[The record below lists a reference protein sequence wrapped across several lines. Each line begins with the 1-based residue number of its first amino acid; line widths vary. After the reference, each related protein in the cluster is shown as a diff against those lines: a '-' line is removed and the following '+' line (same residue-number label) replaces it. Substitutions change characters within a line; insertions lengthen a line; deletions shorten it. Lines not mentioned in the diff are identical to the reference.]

1 VKQGLAPF
9 QARAIVR
16 TEIQSCIVNYL
27 PCLRI
32 GEEKRWLFIVF
43 GYDMIYNGSEM
54 KRRYGRCLM
63 ETLHGF
69 NLLIDKG
76 IPEIEATARLY
87 RHAATGAELLSIECD
102 EENKVFGI
110 TFKTPS
116 PNSTG
121 VPHIMEHSVLCGS
134 KRYRTKDPFAVL
146 LKGSLQTFLNA
157 FTFPDKTCY
166 PVASQN
172 YADLRNL
179 IDVYMDAVFH
189 PLLTPQIFEQEGW
202 HYELD
207 NIEDPLTIKGVVY
220 NEMKGYYSSPDSIL
234 GDYSQFSLFPGNE
247 YRFESG
253 GDPAA
258 IPHLTYE
265 QFMNFHQTYY
275 HPGNSFIYFYGNDD
289 PEERLK
295 LMNGYLKG
303 YGPLERTFE
312 IGLQPLLDKQERIE
326 RAYAGGSEDSHGRGG
341 MMTMNWL
348 LPETADAAMNIALRM
363 LEYILIGMPA
373 SPLRK
378 ALIDSGLGED
388 IAGTGLETEIRQ
400 MFFST
405 GLRGINPDNT
415 DRVEELIESTL
426 ASLVEKGIGTA
437 TIEAAVN
444 TIEFRFRENNSGVR
458 FPRGLGLML
467 RSLTTWLY
475 GGDPMALLAF
485 EEPLAAVKS
494 AIRED
499 GRYFEKLIDRYFIS
513 NRHRTTLL
521 LRQDSG
527 LARKEEEA
535 EAARLAQIKSTMD
548 HGRLKEV
555 IRATESLRQMQEAP
569 DDPVAV
575 AAIPRMHLKDIDRNT
590 KDIPTEIMESAG
602 CRVLYHDIPT
612 ANIAYLDLCFDLHTL
627 PERLLPYMP
636 LFGRA
641 LTEMG
646 TDTEDFVSLSQRI
659 NSKTGGITSRIFTSA
674 VMNEKSGAVWLVL
687 RSKAMLDNVRELI
700 SILSNIIGGLSLD
713 NRERFRQMVMD
724 EKARREALLVP
735 AGHEVVNIRLA
746 AAYDESAWAAE
757 QMSGISGIF
766 FLRRLLNA
774 VDTSWEDVLADL
786 TEIKDT
792 LFRQR
797 AIICNVTMSD
807 QGWKG
812 FKPILGDFLAGIAS
826 QDAERMEWKRPGF
839 GNNEGLIIP
848 SQVNY
853 VGKAASLYELGYT
866 LDGSIDVIRKYLRT
880 AWLWDR
886 VRLQGGAYGCFA
898 FFDIPSGVLSL
909 ISYRDPNLMQTLQ
922 TYDETAAHL
931 RNIMMSKDDLERT
944 IIGAIGERDTYRL
957 PDVRGYEALLYFL
970 TGRDIQFRQRLRE
983 ETMTATL
990 DDLRS
995 FGNVISAMKES
1006 GRITVLGSEDAIGD
1020 AIREHPGML
1029 EPVKVL

>member
-1 VKQGLAPF
+1 MDGA
-9 QARAIVR
+9 ARKGMDWDEA
-16 TEIQSCIVNYL
+16 
-27 PCLRI
+27 
-32 GEEKRWLFIVF
+32 IVF
-43 GYDMIYNGSEM
+43 GYNMVYNGSEL

-63 ETLHGF
+63 DRLHGF
-69 NLLIDKG
+69 NLLMDKE
-76 IPEIEATARLY
+76 ISEIEATARLY
-87 RHAATGAELLSIECD
+87 RHAATGAQLLSIECD

-110 TFKTPS
+110 TFRTPP
-116 PNSTG
+116 PNSAG

-134 KRYRTKDPFAVL
+134 KKYRTKDPFAVL

-189 PLLTPQIFEQEGW
+189 PLLTPQIFQQEGW
-202 HYELD
+202 HYELN
-207 NIEDPLTIKGVVY
+207 NIEDPLAIKGVVY

-234 GDYSQFSLFPGNE
+234 GDYSQFSLFPENE
-247 YRFESG
+247 YRFEPG

-265 QFMNFHQTYY
+265 QFMSFHRRYY
-275 HPGNSFIYFYGNDD
+275 HPGNSFIYFYGDDD

-295 LMNGYLKG
+295 LMNDYFKE

-312 IGLQPLLDKQERIE
+312 IGLQPLLDKPERIE
-326 RAYAGGSEDSHGRGG
+326 RVYAGGSEDSPGRGS

-348 LPETADAAMNIALRM
+348 LPETADAATNIALRM
-363 LEYILIGMPA
+363 LEYILVGMPA

-388 IAGTGLETEIRQ
+388 IAGTGLEAEIRQ

-405 GLRGINPDNT
+405 GLKGMNPDNA
-415 DRVEELIESTL
+415 DGVEELIKNTL
-426 ASLVEKGIGTA
+426 ASLVEKGIEPA

-444 TIEFRFRENNSGVR
+444 TVEFRFRENNSGVR

-475 GGDPMALLAF
+475 GGDPTALLAF
-485 EEPLAAVKS
+485 EGPLATVKA
-494 AIRED
+494 AIEKES
-499 GRYFEKLIDRYFIS
+499 RYFERLIERYFIN

-521 LRQDSG
+521 LRPDPG
-527 LARKEEEA
+527 LARREEEA
-535 EAARLAQIKSTMD
+535 EAARLAQIKSEMT
-548 HGRLKEV
+548 HERLKEI

-575 AAIPRMHLKDIDRNT
+575 AAIPRVHLHDVDRKT
-590 KDIPTEIMESAG
+590 KDIPTEIMELAG
-602 CRVLYHDIPT
+602 CRVLYHNIPT

-627 PERLLPYMP
+627 PAHLLPYVP

-659 NSKTGGITSRIFTSA
+659 NSKTGGIASHIFTSA

-687 RSKAMLDNVRELI
+687 RSKAMLDNGRELI
-700 SILSNIIGGLSLD
+700 SILSNIIAGLSLD

-735 AGHEVVNIRLA
+735 AGHEVVHLRLA

-757 QMSGISGIF
+757 QMSGISSIF

-786 TEIKDT
+786 TEIKDR
-792 LFRQR
+792 LFRQG
-797 AIICNVTMSD
+797 AIICNVTMSG
-807 QGWKG
+807 QGWDG
-812 FKPILGDFLAGIAS
+812 FEPILEDFLAGIAS
-826 QDAERMEWKRPGF
+826 KGVRHMEWKRPEL

-853 VGKAASLYELGYT
+853 VGKAASLYQLGYA

-886 VRLQGGAYGCFA
+886 VRLLGGAYGCFA
-898 FFDIPSGVLSL
+898 FFNIPSGVLSL

-922 TYDETAAHL
+922 VYDETAAHL
-931 RNIMMSKDDLERT
+931 RTIMMSKDDLERT
-944 IIGAIGERDTYRL
+944 IIGAIGERDAYRL
-957 PDVRGYEALLYFL
+957 PDARGYEALLYFL

-983 ETMTATL
+983 ETMATTL

-995 FGNVISAMKES
+995 FGNVMSAMKES

-1020 AIREHPGML
+1020 VIREHPGML
-1029 EPVKVL
+1029 EPIKVL